1 MKRLAAKQT
10 SSNAP
15 ANWSDGVMEWW
26 SDGFRTKPN
35 TPLLRHSF
43 TPVSSLRRIALLLIC
58 FAASLFIGGTASG
71 QQLKRIKIG
80 YPSLSFR
87 QSNVWVAREMGL
99 FAKYGLEVEPI
110 LFRGGQ
116 VATQALVSGDPPIVN
131 IGTVVQATIQG
142 HNLVLTA
149 AVETKYDLI
158 VFSRLGIT
166 QLEQLKGKRIGITG
180 FNSATH
186 YASII
191 LARHL
196 GVELKEFTLIPAGL
210 DTERIASVQSG
221 VIDATYLSSSAAPL
235 GRRAGLVEHV
245 SIGDLGVE
253 VQGNGFATSRAYI
266 ASNRE
271 TVRSALRGFVE
282 AIYFVYG
289 NKAATQKVFAKYMRT
304 NDPAVLEE
312 SYNGYIKTIP
322 KKPYPTLKGIQ
333 FMLDVLAP
341 TLPNAKNFKPE
352 QFVDLS
358 FLQEMEKDGFF
369 NEMAKRYPSK

>member
-1 MKRLAAKQT
+1 MKRALIVGILCALWTLTGAGLAEAQ
-10 SSNAP
+10 A
-15 ANWSDGVMEWW
+15 
-26 SDGFRTKPN
+26 
-35 TPLLRHSF
+35 
-43 TPVSSLRRIALLLIC
+43 
-58 FAASLFIGGTASG
+58 
-71 QQLKRIKIG
+71 LKRIKIG

-87 QSNVWVAREMGL
+87 QSNVWIAREMGL
-99 FAKYGLEVEPI
+99 FSKYGLEVEPI

-142 HNLVLTA
+142 HNVVLVA

-158 VFSRLGIT
+158 VFSRPGIA

-196 GVELKEFTLIPAGL
+196 NADLKEFNLTPAGL

-235 GRRAGLVEHV
+235 ARRAGLTEHI

-266 ASNRE
+266 ASNRD
-271 TVRSALRGFVE
+271 VVKAALKGFVE
-282 AIYFVYG
+282 AIFFVYA
-289 NKAATQKVFAKYMRT
+289 NKKDTQRVFAKYMRT
-304 NDPAVLEE
+304 NNPEVLED
-312 SYNGYIKTIP
+312 SYTGYVKSIP

-358 FLQEMEKDGFF
+358 FLQELEKENFF
-369 NEMAKRYPSK
+369 NEMARRYPTK

>member
-1 MKRLAAKQT
+1 MKKLLVTVTILVLGSYNLAQAQT
-10 SSNAP
+10 
-15 ANWSDGVMEWW
+15 
-26 SDGFRTKPN
+26 
-35 TPLLRHSF
+35 
-43 TPVSSLRRIALLLIC
+43 
-58 FAASLFIGGTASG
+58 
-71 QQLKRIKIG
+71 LKTLKIG

-142 HNLVLTA
+142 HNLVLVA

-158 VFSRLGIT
+158 IFTRPGIT
-166 QLEQLKGKRIGITG
+166 QLEQLKGKKLGITG

-196 GVELKEFTLIPAGL
+196 NVDIKDFTLLPAGL
-210 DTERIASVQSG
+210 DTERIASVTTG
-221 VIDATYLSSSAAPL
+221 VLDATYVATSAAPL
-235 GRRAGLVEHV
+235 ARQAGLNELV
-245 SIGDLGVE
+245 SVADLGVE

-266 ASNRE
+266 ASNRD
-271 TVRSALRGFVE
+271 TVKNALKGFVE
-282 AIYFVYG
+282 AIYFIYA

-304 NDPAVLEE
+304 NNPDVLED
-312 SYNGYIKTIP
+312 SYNGYIKSIP
-322 KKPYPTLKGIQ
+322 KKPYPTLKRIQ

-341 TLPNAKNFKPE
+341 TLLNAKNFKPE
-352 QFVDLS
+352 QFVDLT
-358 FLQEMEKDGFF
+358 FLQELEKEGFF
-369 NEMAKRYPSK
+369 TGM

>member
-1 MKRLAAKQT
+1 MQK
-10 SSNAP
+10 
-15 ANWSDGVMEWW
+15 
-26 SDGFRTKPN
+26 
-35 TPLLRHSF
+35 
-43 TPVSSLRRIALLLIC
+43 
-58 FAASLFIGGTASG
+58 LFITFILSVLLYACYTAIATQAQAQG
-71 QQLKRIKIG
+71 LKRIKIG

-99 FAKYGLEVEPI
+99 FNKYGLEVEPI

-142 HNLVLTA
+142 HNVVLVA

-158 VFSRLGIT
+158 IFTRPGIT

-196 GVELKEFTLIPAGL
+196 NADVKEFSLTPAGL

-235 GRRAGLVEHV
+235 GRRVGLTEHI

-253 VQGNGFATSRAYI
+253 VQGNGFATSRGYI
-266 ASNRE
+266 ANNRD
-271 TVRSALRGFVE
+271 VVKSALKGFVE
-282 AIYFVYG
+282 AIYFVYA
-289 NKAATQKVFAKYMRT
+289 NKKEAQRVFAKYMRT
-304 NDPAVLEE
+304 NDPAVLED
-312 SYNGYIKTIP
+312 SYDGYVQSIP
-322 KKPYPTLKGIQ
+322 KKPDPTLKGIQ
-333 FMLDVLAP
+333 FMLDVLTP
-341 TLPNAKNFKPE
+341 TLP
-352 QFVDLS
+352 Q
-358 FLQEMEKDGFF
+358 
-369 NEMAKRYPSK
+369 AKRISNLSSLWT